1 MLKQELDKVLKKAI
15 SKFGVNL
22 EGYIAAAL
30 KIYTGVNYTSIKE
43 SIRQDLGF
51 LIRDCIDDRGWYF
64 DRHSTEIEE
73 FLLKNV
79 SRVPTFPEPILFA
92 SQFNSN
98 NRFFNDLDDIFK
110 TQVKITEDIFKAYY
124 CNDWVTPNGKPKP
137 YVDIDQLPLNIKLKL
152 L

>member
-22 EGYIAAAL
+22 ESHIADAL
-30 KIYTGVNYTSIKE
+30 KIYTGLSYTSIKE

-51 LIRDCIDDRGWYF
+51 LIRDCVDDRGWYF
-64 DRHSTEIEE
+64 DRHSAEIEE

-79 SRVPTFPEPILFA
+79 SRMPTFPEPILF
-92 SQFNSN
+92 SDQNHWTYK
-98 NRFFNDLDDIFK
+98 DK
-110 TQVKITEDIFKAYY
+110 TLLGKQAAAFQACYY
-124 CNDWVTPNGKPKP
+124 NDWVTPNGKPKP
-137 YVDIDQLPLNIKLKL
+137 YVDIDRLPLNIKLKL